1 MGKRATHKR
10 KGGWI
15 TDYFKSAYQGVK
27 DRWTQRS
34 VRPLHRLYTST
45 VHRFPQLTPPQFTQV
60 QRRLTPTER
69 MQLPRKLTMAERL
82 EIIRA
87 ERMQRTQE
95 ERDTEKFVSLCK
107 YRIMVDDLDSVKS
120 KVWMQKDDCNIFIIG
135 ERHRPHDPTK
145 HCKAISVMFHELI
158 EENNEDESPVK
169 IDILLEEFAQYCGMG
184 SCSPRVESFQID
196 NVRHLL
202 RRCMNERNCNVRI
215 HWTDSTGYKGKIPE
229 WLYELG
235 ICDILSDECMKNELV
250 KQQLQEEKDLL
261 KLVTENQPVMK
272 EIVKASLIN
281 SDFNVQFA
289 LSMFESLN
297 NDTLTRLKS
306 PWHEVVPFINR
317 NVIDIYTIARLIKL
331 QMKRVIIYA
340 GDLHAR
346 NCIKIL
352 TALGFVKKSE
362 ISGLERCTQEIQSEQ
377 PRESREDPIELNKK
391 QFDGVLD
398 DFKNKLK
405 SGEVEEGRQLPFAYN
420 DQMYLLNFG
429 IRRITINDCITLRY
443 SGNELTVTINAGC
456 SAHAAMRYDIIKK
469 DFIDKLAEKLNA
481 TVHMFHGG
489 QRSRKNS
496 RKRRSRRSNKK

>member
-69 MQLPRKLTMAERL
+69 MQ
-82 EIIRA
+82 
-87 ERMQRTQE
+87 RTQE
-95 ERDTEKFVSLCK
+95 EKDTEKFVSLCK
-107 YRIMVDDLDSVKS
+107 YRIMVDDLDSVQR

-135 ERHRPHDPTK
+135 ERHRPHDPTN

-215 HWTDSTGYKGKIPE
+215 HWTDSTEYKGKIPE

-235 ICDILSDECMKNELV
+235 LCDILSDECKNELV

-297 NDTLTRLKS
+297 NDTLTRFKR

-352 TALGFVKKSE
+352 TALGFATKSE
-362 ISGLERCTQEIQSEQ
+362 ISGLERCTQEIQKRQAEQ

-443 SGNELTVTINAGC
+443 SGNELTVTIKPGC
-456 SAHAAMRYDIIKK
+456 SAHAAMRYDIIKE

-496 RKRRSRRSNKK
+496 RKRRSRRSRRSNKK